1 MVSGKGI
8 NKQWNDIW
16 IEEDGIHMLKLA
28 YESLFKS
35 KEAPSYIGD
44 DYVIHFDNIKDV
56 SELKNQYTYYE
67 EWKAVFEGKKQENI
81 NKMLEGKEYS
91 RIDIRFE
98 LSVVNENK
106 AILSVR
112 YIALP

>member
-44 DYVIHFDNIKDV
+44 DYVIHFDNIKD
-56 SELKNQYTYYE
+56 LN
-67 EWKAVFEGKKQENI
+67 WF
-81 NKMLEGKEYS
+81 
-91 RIDIRFE
+91 
-98 LSVVNENK
+98 
-106 AILSVR
+106 
-112 YIALP
+112 